1 MKLGRIEIFN
11 HDPKLKTSI
20 NWASSCSLEI
30 PDRST
35 CSIQI
40 NPYNTEG
47 RVLPSSNPLRIA
59 PWYHLLRMEDLLDFY
74 VIEKLNPDG
83 KKYDKVSRIVARSE
97 KGDLY
102 MVLDVHTEIYPIEEK
117 SRYLVLLTGTLNTD
131 GTPVDPRNAQ
141 GKQPSKEDKFEYVT
155 HGKLYKI
162 DKEGS
167 GADFKLEIYIS
178 FGGLQLLLRGSPS
191 SLARFQLDK
200 NYLMLMRNM

>member
-1 MKLGRIEIFN
+1 
-11 HDPKLKTSI
+11 
-20 NWASSCSLEI
+20 
-30 PDRST
+30 
-35 CSIQI
+35 
-40 NPYNTEG
+40 
-47 RVLPSSNPLRIA
+47 
-59 PWYHLLRMEDLLDFY
+59 MEDLLDFF

-83 KKYDKVSRIVARSE
+83 KKYDKVSRVLSRSE

-117 SRYLVLLTGTLNTD
+117 SRYLVLLTETLNTD

-141 GKQPSKEDKFEYVT
+141 GKQLSKEDKFEYVT

-200 NYLMLMRNM
+200 NYFMLMRKM